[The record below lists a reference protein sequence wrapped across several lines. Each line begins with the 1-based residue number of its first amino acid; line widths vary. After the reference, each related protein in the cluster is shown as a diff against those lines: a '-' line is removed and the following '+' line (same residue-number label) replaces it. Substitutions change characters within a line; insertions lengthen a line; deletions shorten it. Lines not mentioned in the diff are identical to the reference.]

1 MSRTA
6 ETPLE
11 RDTGRPAGSWRL
23 RSDAWEFHRFA
34 VKRIAV
40 EGNPGDA
47 LASDGEIRRALRA
60 LETIELYWAGF
71 GQRYVQQIGELL
83 AQGDARTVV
92 GIPGHRDGKRRPV
105 ELLSAKSISRVG
117 GSWLGDGKGR
127 RQVVWSGETHLR
139 RGGRAPLPAILM
151 PAVASPQPAGVAS
164 RRCFGGSPQSPSPRV
179 VSDLP

>member
-11 RDTGRPAGSWRL
+11 RDPGMPASSWRL
-23 RSDAWEFHRFA
+23 RSDAWEFLRFA

-71 GQRYVQQIGELL
+71 GQRYVEQIGELL
-83 AQGDARTVV
+83 AQGDATTALDRIGRVV
-92 GIPGHRDGKRRPV
+92 HR
-105 ELLSAKSISRVG
+105 
-117 GSWLGDGKGR
+117 
-127 RQVVWSGETHLR
+127 LR
-139 RGGRAPLPAILM
+139 RTSVPGGPEP
-151 PAVASPQPAGVAS
+151 VHDE
-164 RRCFGGSPQSPSPRV
+164 
-179 VSDLP
+179 SDLAEQQDDQDPRLSLIHI